1 MLRTAV
7 NRINQN
13 HARGSRGSAVCY
25 AAPSSHSNTHLSNSS
40 RLFIGTGSK
49 GENPQ
54 HTVREE
60 YEQAQLYVNE
70 INICNKVQ
78 TKQFPLPDYS
88 SGQALQERARVRC
101 NPTSNMPKNKKSLI
115 FVIFEHPRKTNQ
127 IENLSFSGSNIQYPK
142 SIIKYPKSKI

>member
-1 MLRTAV
+1 MLRAAV

-25 AAPSSHSNTHLSNSS
+25 AAPSSHSNTHLSNSP
-40 RLFIGTGSK
+40 K

-78 TKQFPLPDYS
+78 TKQSPL
-88 SGQALQERARVRC
+88 LQERVRVRC
-101 NPTSNMPKNKKSLI
+101 NPK
-115 FVIFEHPRKTNQ
+115 
-127 IENLSFSGSNIQYPK
+127 SNIQNL
-142 SIIKYPKSKI
+142 ISKIQLI

>member
-1 MLRTAV
+1 MLRAAV
-7 NRINQN
+7 NIINQN
-13 HARGSRGSAVCY
+13 HARGSRGSVVCN

-60 YEQAQLYVNE
+60 YEQAQLYVIE

-101 NPTSNMPKNKKSLI
+101 KLIPSHFDSHNPNTLVTERSRSAQW
-115 FVIFEHPRKTNQ
+115 PRR
-127 IENLSFSGSNIQYPK
+127 YP
-142 SIIKYPKSKI
+142 ISKIYYLLSKI